1 MARLLILL
9 LSLLMLT
16 GCMTFSGADADI
28 AEDGYDR
35 VQVVNISPQTYLNAK
50 SKVPLEAVIQPEDL
64 MISPIIDI
72 TTLKAETDRE
82 TSSVVSSTIEQDRK
96 KTEISEAVKTDPNT
110 DTTLN
115 DLEYGTSSGRL
126 ALDATE
132 NAFKY
137 ITASSAFEGA
147 IATYDYM
154 EGRIY
159 EVITSPKAITDFRLR
174 PGESIAGQPIVSN
187 SGSSW
192 QFSMG
197 TSIENGITVQHLFIK
212 PTTVGLD
219 TSMILLTNE
228 RTYYFRIASF
238 ENTYMTALR
247 FNYPVALGN
256 GTFTSEDFAQ
266 YINGEDEYNAENAF
280 RLDLSKA
287 YYDYEIKRYKGKPAW
302 MPQAVFSDDLKTYI
316 QFPVNVTINDDL
328 PSVYVVKNKTESI
341 VNFRMVS
348 SNMYQLDTVISDN
361 QMILLKSGEKEQV
374 RIVRK

>member
-1 MARLLILL
+1 
-9 LSLLMLT
+9 
-16 GCMTFSGADADI
+16 MTFSGTGTATETLDI
-28 AEDGYDR
+28 YDK
-35 VQVVNISPQTYLNAK
+35 VQVVNVNPTDYLNSK
-50 SKVPLEAVIQPEDL
+50 SRVPLEAVIQPEDL
-64 MISPIIDI
+64 TISPIIDI
-72 TTLKAETDRE
+72 RTLKAETERQ
-82 TSSVVSSTIEQDRK
+82 TGSVVSSTIEQDKK
-96 KTEISEAVKTDPNT
+96 KTEISEAIKTDPKT

-137 ITASSAFEGA
+137 ITASTAFEGA

-159 EVITSPKAITDFRLR
+159 EIITSPKAITDFRLR

-197 TSIENGITVQHLFIK
+197 TSIENGVTVQHLFIK

-228 RTYYFRIASF
+228 RTYYFRVASF
-238 ENTYMTALR
+238 ENSYMTALR
-247 FNYPVALGN
+247 FNYPVALDD
-256 GTFTSEDFAQ
+256 GTFTTEEFAQ
-266 YINGEDEYNAENAF
+266 YINGENDYSSANAYK
-280 RLDLSKA
+280 LDLTQAFYNYS
-287 YYDYEIKRYKGKPAW
+287 IKKYKGRPSW
-302 MPQAVFSDDLKTYI
+302 TPQAVFSDNLKTYI
-316 QFPVNVTINDDL
+316 QFPVTVTISDDL
-328 PSVYVVKNKTESI
+328 PSVYVLKNGTESL

-348 SNMYQLDTVISDN
+348 SNMYQLDTVITEG
-361 QMILLKSGEKEQV
+361 QTILLKSGEKEQV
-374 RIVRK
+374 KITRK